1 MGLIIST
8 IAAIIITISTMFE
21 NIEFN
26 KKGNKNKDKDQ
37 SMIELSKV
45 SEIHSNIEDNN
56 IEKIDSDDVTKDG
69 TNDSDISS
77 DSINNISEIP
87 INSKNNIIIIT
98 KNEDS
103 TPKQN
108 EENENVNKY
117 WNNNNYSNNNGAKNR
132 IVVENSDN
140 DLKK

>member
-8 IAAIIITISTMFE
+8 IAAIIITISTMLE

-45 SEIHSNIEDNN
+45 SEIHPNIEDNN

-108 EENENVNKY
+108 EENENVNKD
-117 WNNNNYSNNNGAKNR
+117 WNNNNYSNNNGTKNR